1 MDTVFCRVVEDFVS
15 TFPSFSFF
23 FYTSLTSAGVYRL
36 SAAVGDLVVVVES
49 EVSGAP
55 FPNETTAAVC
65 QSAADF
71 GIWNPKKKNKI
82 SAATSM
88 KKEVRQKKKRQRC
101 QMLR

>member
-1 MDTVFCRVVEDFVS
+1 M
-15 TFPSFSFF
+15 
-23 FYTSLTSAGVYRL
+23 

-88 KKEVRQKKKRQRC
+88 KKEVRQKKKTTLPNVAMTHADTFVAEVC
-101 QMLR
+101 